1 MLFVSITEVEG
12 GKRKRN
18 DVRLTCGDT
27 SPFDDILVIMG
38 RGMSRTWTTI
48 NGI

>member
-1 MLFVSITEVEG
+1 MLFVSITEVDG
-12 GKRKRN
+12 GKGQRN
-18 DVRLTCGDT
+18 GVRLTCGDT
-27 SPFDDILVIMG
+27 SPFDILVIMG

>member
-1 MLFVSITEVEG
+1 MLFDSIIDVDG
-12 GKRKRN
+12 GKGERN
-18 DVRLTCGDT
+18 GVRLTCGDT
-27 SPFDDILVIMG
+27 SPFDILVIMG

>member
-12 GKRKRN
+12 GKGQRN
-18 DVRLTCGDT
+18 GVWLTCGDGIA
-27 SPFDDILVIMG
+27 FDILVIMG
-38 RGMSRTWTTI
+38 RDMSRTWTTI